1 MTPADLREDSASR
14 FRVAESC
21 VGLVGCVCVCYAVW
35 TPCWLAGAGLW
46 TEGNVTGH
54 SPTDKS
60 AEGLLF
66 RAQEAQQVFG
76 VLSSLM
82 AVSSAA
88 LCLVFALCWSSR
100 TVHSYS
106 NTRSLL
112 MAGQT
117 LYPTTLLLLT
127 LSPTGFFFFLSW
139 SLFTRQHREEIQQNL
154 SALGSSYWLGVLGW
168 ALLVV
173 VQPVVFL
180 AEQFVVPDPLPELM
194 RSVLYRQNPPASRS
208 YSTLSEPSSSKET
221 ERFKLRR
228 VVSLA

>member
-1 MTPADLREDSASR
+1 MKLSERLEDSTDR
-14 FRVAESC
+14 FRLAESC
-21 VGLVGCVCVCYAVW
+21 VGLAGCLCVCYAVW
-35 TPCWLAGAGLW
+35 TPCWLAGGGLW
-46 TEGNVTGH
+46 MEQNHTGQPQTEEA
-54 SPTDKS
+54 S

-76 VLSSLM
+76 FLSSLM
-82 AVSSAA
+82 AVSSAV

-127 LSPTGFFFFLSW
+127 LVPTGFFFLLSW
-139 SLFTRQHREEIQQNL
+139 ALFTRQYQEEIQHDL
-154 SALGSSYWLGVLGW
+154 SALGSSYWLGALGW
-168 ALLVV
+168 ALLLV

-180 AEQFVVPDPLPELM
+180 VEQVVVPDPLPDLL
-194 RSVLYRQNPPASRS
+194 RCVLSPQNAAPVSRS
-208 YSTLSEPSSSKET
+208 HSEPST
-221 ERFKLRR
+221 DARRAGHFKPRR
-228 VVSLA
+228 AVSVA